1 MLPVGGKIFLL
12 FLISLTLYIFGRRAC
27 FLIRLLKLGKPEDR
41 FEHLGERLKYT
52 LGQVFAGNCTLKNI
66 SKGDYAGI
74 GHLLLLYGFSFFL
87 ISYVFHI
94 AEGFYEK
101 LCPAIFGFVFNNLFF
116 LSLDIAGLIVIGVII
131 WAAIRRYI
139 VKPDRLE
146 PTLEAGIILVVVFCL
161 MLLNYVVEGF
171 RFLTETKPFA
181 DWSFVG
187 IAFSHFFMDI
197 GLKENSHT
205 FFWIFW
211 WLHLAVVFGFSIYV
225 LYSKHLHILAS
236 HFNLFFHP
244 TGPEGALHLIKDFE
258 EAEAFGVSKIA
269 EFSWRQLLDLYACTV
284 CGRCQAACPAYLSEK
299 PLSPKRVI
307 QSLKEHLWREGPVL
321 LSTAPAQRQ
330 PKRLVGTSV
339 SEDELWA
346 CTTCLACV
354 KQCPV
359 SIEPMKTI
367 VDLRRGLVLT
377 DGKILPEIERVYRNL
392 EWFGDPLG
400 MGKISRDEL
409 TQSTRIQKTGSD
421 GSINFVFWVGCQ
433 GYFHERN
440 RKTMTTLVKFFQKL
454 NLKFTI
460 LGRQETCCGD
470 VARRTGNEYLFKT
483 IAEKNI
489 DLFKRK
495 GITKIVTHCPHCFN
509 VFKNEYPQLGGE
521 LSVSHYTELLRELF
535 DKSPPNF
542 KSDLTGKVTFHDPC
556 YLSRYNGIISEPRS
570 LLRSIPCLEFVEMN
584 RSKEDTFCCG
594 AGGGGMWLGRQIGK
608 RMNEMV
614 AEEALVT
621 KADYIAT
628 ACPYCFNMIE
638 DGMKSLSKEV
648 TLQVVDIVELLDR
661 ALV

>member
-12 FLISLTLYIFGRRAC
+12 LLISVTLYIFGRRTR

-41 FEHLGERLKYT
+41 FDHLGERLKYT
-52 LGQVFAGNCTLKNI
+52 LGQVFAGSCTLKNV

-101 LCPAIFGFVFNNLFF
+101 LCPAIFGFAFNNLFF

-171 RFLTETKPFA
+171 RLLTETKPFA

-187 IAFSHFFMDI
+187 IAFSHFFMDM
-197 GLKENSHT
+197 GLKENGHT
-205 FFWIFW
+205 FFWTFW
-211 WLHLAVVFGFSIYV
+211 WLHLALVFGFSIYV

-244 TGPEGALHLIKDFE
+244 TGPEGTLHPIKDLE
-258 EAEAFGVSKIA
+258 KAEAFGVSKIA

-284 CGRCQAACPAYLSEK
+284 CGRCQAACPAHLSEK

-307 QSLKEHLWREGPVL
+307 QSLKEHLWHEGPAL
-321 LSTAPAQRQ
+321 LSTAAAQRQ

-409 TQSTRIQKTGSD
+409 AQSTRIQKTGSD
-421 GSINFVFWVGCQ
+421 GSIDFVFWVGCQ

-440 RKTMTTLVKFFQKL
+440 RKTISTLVRLFQKL

-470 VARRTGNEYLFKT
+470 VARRTGNEYLFKK

-489 DLFKRK
+489 ELFEQR

-509 VFKNEYPQLGGE
+509 VFKNEYPQLGGK
-521 LSVSHYTELLRELF
+521 LAVSHYTELLKEMF
-535 DKSPPNF
+535 EKTPPDI
-542 KSDLTGKVTFHDPC
+542 KGDVTGKVTFHDPC
-556 YLSRYNGIISEPRS
+556 YLSRYNGIVSEPRII
-570 LLRSIPCLEFVEMN
+570 LGTIAGLEIVEMR
-584 RSKEDTFCCG
+584 RSKIDTFCCG

-608 RMNEMV
+608 KMNEMRT
-614 AEEALVT
+614 EEALIT
-621 KADYIAT
+621 KADYLAT
-628 ACPYCFNMIE
+628 ACPYCLNMIE
-638 DGMKSLSKEV
+638 DGVKSLSKEV
-648 TLQVVDIVELLDR
+648 TLQVVDIAELLDR